1 MAVSLIL
8 EMGPLGMR
16 SVTGE
21 FDQPISNR
29 ESVLGAAGLGAA
41 GRESLRESLD
51 SVLAVQLRLHAL
63 LDAVVGIG
71 ADLDLRAALNRI
83 VGAACRL
90 SGARYGALGVL
101 ASDGESLSDFITF
114 GVDDATRRRIG
125 QLPQGHGIL
134 GLLIREPKA
143 IRLSRISDHLDSYG
157 FPAHHPPMT
166 SFLGVPIKIRDE
178 VFGNLYLTEKD
189 DSGEFTD
196 EDEQVVSALAI
207 AAGVVIDNARVYEVS
222 ERRRQW
228 LEASAEIG
236 REILGSHEPTTAL
249 SLIAQ
254 RARAGAGALFSA
266 IVLRTGEKTSVVAAA
281 DGDGVYEPSAVTVDV
296 TAVEAALK
304 GKDPV
309 LLPTADSLVSCVS
322 DPTTELGLQEPVVL
336 VPMSRGG
343 EVDGVLVLVMARQSR
358 GLGGDLDLLVS
369 FANQAALAL
378 ERAGAQRDRES
389 LAVLADRDRIA
400 RDLHDLVIQRLF
412 ATGLQLQG
420 AYRLAVRP
428 DVQQRIVS
436 AVEDL
441 DATIHDIRTTIFEM
455 HHLPTEKDSVR
466 AAFTTLVSEYA
477 QTLGYSPRLVL
488 TGPVDAGVTGETR
501 ENLVAVARETL
512 SNAVR
517 HAHASSVTVEVDVD
531 AERVALRVTD
541 DGVGCSGVRGN
552 GLSNMQARAES
563 LGGSARVTD
572 NPPHGTVV
580 EWSVPRR

>member
-1 MAVSLIL
+1 
-8 EMGPLGMR
+8 
-16 SVTGE
+16 
-21 FDQPISNR
+21 
-29 ESVLGAAGLGAA
+29 
-41 GRESLRESLD
+41 
-51 SVLAVQLRLHAL
+51 
-63 LDAVVGIG
+63 
-71 ADLDLRAALNRI
+71 
-83 VGAACRL
+83 
-90 SGARYGALGVL
+90 L

-178 VFGNLYLTEKD
+178 VFGNLYLTEKG

-207 AAGVVIDNARVYEVS
+207 AAGVVIGNARVYEVS
-222 ERRRQW
+222 ERRRRW

-236 REILGSHEPTTAL
+236 REILGSDEPTTAL

-254 RARAGAGALFSA
+254 RARACAGALFSA
-266 IVLRTGEKTSVVAAA
+266 ILLRTGEETSMVVAA
-281 DGDGVYEPSAVTVDV
+281 DGDGAYEPSALAVDV

-304 GKDPV
+304 GTDPV
-309 LLPTADSLVSCVS
+309 VLPAADTLLSSAGDA
-322 DPTTELGLQEPVVL
+322 TTGVDLQEPVVL
-336 VPMSRGG
+336 VPMVRGG
-343 EVDGVLVLVMARQSR
+343 EVDGVLVLVLARQQR
-358 GLGGDLDLLVS
+358 DLGGDLDLLVA

-378 ERAGAQRDRES
+378 ERASARRDRES

-412 ATGLQLQG
+412 ATGIQLQG

-428 DVQQRIVS
+428 EVQQRIVS

-466 AAFTTLVSEYA
+466 AAFTTLVSEYT

-488 TGPVDAGVTGETR
+488 TGPVDAIVTGETR

-517 HAHASSVTVEVDVD
+517 HAQASSVTVEVDVST
-531 AERVALRVTD
+531 ERVALRVTD
-541 DGVGCSGVRGN
+541 DGVGCSGIHGN
-552 GLSNMQARAES
+552 GLSNMLARAES
-563 LGGSARVTD
+563 LGGSARITD
-572 NPPHGTVV
+572 NHPHGTVV
-580 EWSVPRR
+580 EWTVPRP